1 MVLVLGVSL
10 EWPIDPLDSGRSQ
23 QKSGISGG
31 RIVMFADYI
40 SVAFGFAAL
49 SISSS
54 AAFTIRPLEHSRAAA
69 AQTRIHTHE
78 MLARN
83 AGKSSGRPFE
93 IKRIDHIVIRCR
105 GFPEMFDFYHRV
117 LGCTL
122 DEPEGDHL
130 NRFGGA
136 LTHLRAGESYIDL
149 LSYDDGHLTG
159 DGVAAVQR
167 MHAGGVGTKRSLD
180 DLALSA
186 EESTLDH
193 LCLRVRGFEM
203 QSMIAYLESE
213 GAQIVTSGDRRLGA
227 DGVGPSVYVRDPEGN
242 VVELKGDPY
251 PVAADQG
258 DGQRKAK
265 ELQSTSPSRKET
277 TTRRK
282 DEVAT
287 AKVESVPST
296 PCNRICRYN
305 GSFFEG
311 KVCSKSL
318 PFCGSSLRSQ
328 TPLVH
333 QHANR
338 NCAVGCF
345 RETYEIQTWQ
355 SMGPYEKSLALLD
368 AIDRCESV
376 AESFEGAV
384 QVSDLVSQREY
395 WQTLAT
401 R

>member
-1 MVLVLGVSL
+1 L
-10 EWPIDPLDSGRSQ
+10 
-23 QKSGISGG
+23 
-31 RIVMFADYI
+31 
-40 SVAFGFAAL
+40 
-49 SISSS
+49 
-54 AAFTIRPLEHSRAAA
+54 
-69 AQTRIHTHE
+69 
-78 MLARN
+78 
-83 AGKSSGRPFE
+83 
-93 IKRIDHIVIRCR
+93 C
-105 GFPEMFDFYHRV
+105 
-117 LGCTL
+117 
-122 DEPEGDHL
+122 
-130 NRFGGA
+130 
-136 LTHLRAGESYIDL
+136 
-149 LSYDDGHLTG
+149 
-159 DGVAAVQR
+159 
-167 MHAGGVGTKRSLD
+167 LD
-180 DLALSA
+180 D
-186 EESTLDH
+186 
-193 LCLRVRGFEM
+193 
-203 QSMIAYLESE
+203 
-213 GAQIVTSGDRRLGA
+213 DRRLGA

-311 KVCSKSL
+311 KVCI
-318 PFCGSSLRSQ
+318 
-328 TPLVH
+328 
-333 QHANR
+333 
-338 NCAVGCF
+338 GCF

-384 QVSDLVSQREY
+384 QVCYIKMQTVHLSNSDMIIRK
-395 WQTLAT
+395 T
-401 R
+401 RGINLLSVT

>member
-49 SISSS
+49 SSS

-265 ELQSTSPSRKET
+265 ELQSTPPSRKEK

-287 AKVESVPST
+287 AKVESPPNEGIVQEVPST

-311 KVCSKSL
+311 KVCI
-318 PFCGSSLRSQ
+318 
-328 TPLVH
+328 
-333 QHANR
+333 
-338 NCAVGCF
+338 GCF

-355 SMGPYEKSLALLD
+355 SMDPYEKSLALLD

-384 QVSDLVSQREY
+384 QASDLVSQREY
-395 WQTLAT
+395 WQTLAA

>member
-1 MVLVLGVSL
+1 
-10 EWPIDPLDSGRSQ
+10 
-23 QKSGISGG
+23 
-31 RIVMFADYI
+31 MFADYI

-49 SISSS
+49 SSS

-69 AQTRIHTHE
+69 AQTRTHTHE

-287 AKVESVPST
+287 AKVESPPNEGIVQEVPST

-311 KVCSKSL
+311 KVCI
-318 PFCGSSLRSQ
+318 
-328 TPLVH
+328 
-333 QHANR
+333 
-338 NCAVGCF
+338 GCF

-355 SMGPYEKSLALLD
+355 SMDPYEKSLALLD